1 MTKPREQWA
10 ADKGVFWGITDG
22 ITCCCSLS
30 EKQFCNK

>member
-10 ADKGVFWGITDG
+10 ADTGVLWGVADG
-22 ITCCCSLS
+22 ITCCSLS